1 MNNIATKLQKM
12 LDTQNCLQDYI
23 KNAEE
28 TEFLLQ
34 LALYSSK
41 EALAKF
47 YLSTTFGLS
56 FKECSLCSPYPTV
69 WLLTHI

>member
-12 LDTQNCLQDYI
+12 LDTQNCLQDHI
-23 KNAEE
+23 KNAEA

-47 YLSTTFGLS
+47 YLSTSFGLS
-56 FKECSLCSPYPTV
+56 FMICSVCSLYLTV
-69 WLLTHI
+69 